1 MSIQKKL
8 LEFQKLNI
16 SVKKD
21 GKNPHF
27 KSKYATLNEVLDK
40 VKQPLNNL
48 GVVIIFTPNF
58 DGLETTLYD
67 IDSDTFIT
75 SYMKYIGASNAQQI
89 LSCNTYYRRG
99 SLISLLGL
107 EDEDDDGNLASAI
120 DYIYLLNNCQTLQE
134 LKSVYA
140 SIPNPT
146 PQQIQLKDTLK
157 TKLK

>member
-58 DGLETTLYD
+58 DGLETTLYEVHR
-67 IDSDTFIT
+67 
-75 SYMKYIGASNAQQI
+75 
-89 LSCNTYYRRG
+89 C
-99 SLISLLGL
+99 
-107 EDEDDDGNLASAI
+107 
-120 DYIYLLNNCQTLQE
+120 
-134 LKSVYA
+134 
-140 SIPNPT
+140 
-146 PQQIQLKDTLK
+146 
-157 TKLK
+157 

>member
-58 DGLETTLYD
+58 DGLETTLF
-67 IDSDTFIT
+67 DTESETSIT
-75 SYMKYIGASNAQQI
+75 SYMKYIGATNAQQI

-120 DYIYLLNNCQTLQE
+120 DYIYLLNNCQTLEE

-146 PQQIQLKDTLK
+146 PQQINLKDTLK
-157 TKLK
+157 LKLK